1 MFTPLWALKDRSAP
15 VANDDVYRTFI
26 LYQHGVLTRQQ
37 TIEALRI
44 KELSDQ
50 YVFKTTTA
58 LSLLT
63 FEGARI
69 HA

>member
-1 MFTPLWALKDRSAP
+1 MFTPLWALKDGGAP

-26 LYQHGVLTRQQ
+26 LYQNGVLTRQQ

-50 YVFKTTTA
+50 YVFKTRAA